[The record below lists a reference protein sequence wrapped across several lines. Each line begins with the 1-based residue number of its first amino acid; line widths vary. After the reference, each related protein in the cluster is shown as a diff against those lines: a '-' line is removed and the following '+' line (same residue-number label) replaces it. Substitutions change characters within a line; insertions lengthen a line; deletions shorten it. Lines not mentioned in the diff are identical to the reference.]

1 MSDYSE
7 FIGFMAEPS
16 SAEIAGVVVFGC
28 TAEKIAAFGSSYADR
43 VHPLVWSR
51 SQIL

>member
-16 SAEIAGVVVFGC
+16 SAEIAG
-28 TAEKIAAFGSSYADR
+28 IALLL
-43 VHPLVWSR
+43 LVD
-51 SQIL
+51 